1 MHVLNCTPFRQR
13 NCRTP
18 QKNRLICADVW
29 LEVFA
34 FIDPFELGLKMALIS
49 DRLDALVDVH
59 FKSRKWTLG
68 RLQIR
73 RATDG
78 NGAQIVNKCSGKR
91 QPMPQEP
98 FPGKVIGFELI
109 WIRYVDQI
117 VIEFLKRLLNSSGT
131 IVAIYTSGNQSRSWE
146 IICRK
151 IWPLVYDNICGLR
164 LLYPSVLGRLRQ
176 FSPAILRNCA
186 KLRSIDSSGLFPEFP
201 ADDNAAASSN
211 QAMAKWLLTPR
222 GDGLPKILHCSL
234 CYSGGFEGI
243 KSAFVNA
250 SEPAN
255 FIIIIFEIV
264 YYDEFMP
271 FELNNN
277 LTGERLTF
285 RQIKGDK
292 WLLVRCPIGREEAK
306 WANWE
311 EEAIQWEWHRQ
322 WNRISIK
329 FNDSDIGD
337 GMDEAKAAP
346 TWPVLVQQHNI
357 DESAKVEEFQK
368 QQQYNIDE
376 SAEIKQLNM
385 DYLQSDQ
392 KEMLERKQ
400 QKTDQKALIVS
411 APIDQ
416 GTSQLKG
423 ELSAKMVEEC
433 QNEQQQNFD
442 ALTEAQKGNAKIGGK
457 KIGKIEHLVAILTPA
472 AQWRRLYD
480 PFRIAGAIVLFIFII
495 YTVHQLN
502 QQNKQLNEMRLKMAE
517 SLKSVQAMVVAEL
530 ENGNF
535 SMAAHEEEQTK
546 LEELK
551 HLWEKI
557 NQFELE
563 LKGMKQIA
571 GRYTDPYRIA
581 GVAGAIVLF
590 IFCIYTVHR
599 LNAKNA
605 IVVAEL
611 EEHKQSNANKFFEIE
626 LKNDKLEKYQ
636 KGQQLN
642 ISFLLKLG
650 IINRWDSDDCH
661 DKLALIGPERWI
673 VQRNGDNS
681 EGWSSVLAES
691 RILDNPFGISYFEVK
706 IVEKTGGLLIG
717 LAKARMPL
725 DKHVGDHEGTYA
737 YSSLGN
743 LWGHEVAGCLHTDKG
758 RPYSEG
764 KLEFEKGD
772 VVGCGLKNGQ
782 IIYALNEQRLDT
794 ANLFVESAADLF
806 PCVSLGKPG
815 TKIETNFGPNFK
827 FNIADE
833 I

>member
-1 MHVLNCTPFRQR
+1 
-13 NCRTP
+13 
-18 QKNRLICADVW
+18 
-29 LEVFA
+29 
-34 FIDPFELGLKMALIS
+34 
-49 DRLDALVDVH
+49 
-59 FKSRKWTLG
+59 
-68 RLQIR
+68 
-73 RATDG
+73 
-78 NGAQIVNKCSGKR
+78 
-91 QPMPQEP
+91 
-98 FPGKVIGFELI
+98 
-109 WIRYVDQI
+109 
-117 VIEFLKRLLNSSGT
+117 
-131 IVAIYTSGNQSRSWE
+131 
-146 IICRK
+146 
-151 IWPLVYDNICGLR
+151 
-164 LLYPSVLGRLRQ
+164 
-176 FSPAILRNCA
+176 
-186 KLRSIDSSGLFPEFP
+186 
-201 ADDNAAASSN
+201 
-211 QAMAKWLLTPR
+211 
-222 GDGLPKILHCSL
+222 
-234 CYSGGFEGI
+234 
-243 KSAFVNA
+243 
-250 SEPAN
+250 
-255 FIIIIFEIV
+255 
-264 YYDEFMP
+264 
-271 FELNNN
+271 
-277 LTGERLTF
+277 
-285 RQIKGDK
+285 
-292 WLLVRCPIGREEAK
+292 
-306 WANWE
+306 
-311 EEAIQWEWHRQ
+311 
-322 WNRISIK
+322 
-329 FNDSDIGD
+329 
-337 GMDEAKAAP
+337 
-346 TWPVLVQQHNI
+346 
-357 DESAKVEEFQK
+357 
-368 QQQYNIDE
+368 
-376 SAEIKQLNM
+376 
-385 DYLQSDQ
+385 
-392 KEMLERKQ
+392 
-400 QKTDQKALIVS
+400 
-411 APIDQ
+411 
-416 GTSQLKG
+416 
-423 ELSAKMVEEC
+423 MVEEC

-563 LKGMKQIA
+563 LKGMKQI
-571 GRYTDPYRIA
+571 
-581 GVAGAIVLF
+581 
-590 IFCIYTVHR
+590 
-599 LNAKNA
+599 A

-782 IIYALNEQRLDT
+782 IIYALNEQRLDHR
-794 ANLFVESAADLF
+794 FHFS
-806 PCVSLGKPG
+806 
-815 TKIETNFGPNFK
+815 
-827 FNIADE
+827 
-833 I
+833 